1 MAKSLANNFYVKKT
15 FYTLSIEEGSSFMQ
29 HIHNFN
35 KVIIDI
41 KAIDVNIEDENNA
54 IILLNSLSY
63 SYKHFMN
70 TLLYGKQ
77 SLITE
82 DFKSTLNSKKYRKK
96 SKGTLCLEEGLAIT
110 RGRFEKKGLDKE
122 LQQN

>member
-1 MAKSLANNFYVKKT
+1 MAKSLATRLCVKKKL
-15 FYTLSIEEGSSFMQ
+15 YALSMEEGSSLSK

-54 IILLNSLSY
+54 IILLNSLLY

-70 TLLYGKQ
+70 TLLYGK
-77 SLITE
+77 
-82 DFKSTLNSKKYRKK
+82 
-96 SKGTLCLEEGLAIT
+96 
-110 RGRFEKKGLDKE
+110 
-122 LQQN
+122 